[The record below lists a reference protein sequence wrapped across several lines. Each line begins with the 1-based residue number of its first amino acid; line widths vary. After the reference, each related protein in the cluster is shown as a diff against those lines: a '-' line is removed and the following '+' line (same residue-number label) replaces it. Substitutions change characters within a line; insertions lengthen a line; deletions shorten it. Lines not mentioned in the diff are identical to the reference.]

1 MHPMSVRTP
10 GRMTGLGATG
20 VSYHRIPMGVKRNT
34 FDDGV
39 TGVRSTSGVRAPVSF
54 VRLVT

>member
-1 MHPMSVRTP
+1 
-10 GRMTGLGATG
+10 MTGLGATG